1 MKIWLPISV
10 LVSLFYSTTSQCGTY
25 SVSPGSVFFR
35 LTWINT
41 GCIKSS
47 FCFLAGS
54 FSFASYYADHMV
66 LQQSPA
72 SPIIWGYANSV
83 GLPITVSMS
92 GVNYDATSFEGK
104 REDIASL
111 LFRKLSIFFVLSL
124 VLGYK

>member
-1 MKIWLPISV
+1 
-10 LVSLFYSTTSQCGTY
+10 
-25 SVSPGSVFFR
+25 
-35 LTWINT
+35 
-41 GCIKSS
+41 
-47 FCFLAGS
+47 
-54 FSFASYYADHMV
+54 MV